1 MHRSH
6 RCLTTNKV
14 LLIIILIILIHCN
27 FAEATYSPLEYLQ
40 HGTAKHFTERDQC
53 VLLLFMINNKL
64 KPYQASN
71 NQLGAPIKAST
82 STLRRWWK
90 HFQWYGE
97 TPFATAKRN
106 KFKRLRGKTKMK
118 QVHKMFLKYVVDQ
131 NPGLFLDE
139 MQQALLQKFGIK
151 FHISTIHRNLTTTR
165 SRGGIGYSL
174 KLLTFKAVQA
184 SKKERRLYL
193 ARLRQIENP
202 ANFIFVDETHI
213 GKNSGR
219 RRRGWGQLG
228 VPVRQYELFVGENL
242 SPHIDHYTMIGA
254 VDINGFVKEACQCI
268 YKKKGKNDTNPKHGT
283 VDAERFYQWVLAKL
297 IPVLGRRIAN
307 EPRSTVVLD
316 NATIHKDPRIEQAII
331 DAGAEVIWTAA
342 YSPDLNPIERAF
354 SNYKRYLR
362 RSYKLFHRDQKK
374 VHRRALD
381 YSLDSEFMKNNYNG
395 KQLEGSIRNVRVS
408 NSNREE
414 EEAFCF
420 MIVVAVGAL
429 LYT

>member
-71 NQLGAPIKAST
+71 NQFGAPIKAST

-131 NPGLFLDE
+131 NPGLFLDK
-139 MQQALLQKFGIK
+139 M
-151 FHISTIHRNLTTTR
+151 
-165 SRGGIGYSL
+165 
-174 KLLTFKAVQA
+174 
-184 SKKERRLYL
+184 
-193 ARLRQIENP
+193 
-202 ANFIFVDETHI
+202 
-213 GKNSGR
+213 
-219 RRRGWGQLG
+219 
-228 VPVRQYELFVGENL
+228 
-242 SPHIDHYTMIGA
+242 
-254 VDINGFVKEACQCI
+254 
-268 YKKKGKNDTNPKHGT
+268 
-283 VDAERFYQWVLAKL
+283 
-297 IPVLGRRIAN
+297 
-307 EPRSTVVLD
+307 
-316 NATIHKDPRIEQAII
+316 
-331 DAGAEVIWTAA
+331 
-342 YSPDLNPIERAF
+342 
-354 SNYKRYLR
+354 
-362 RSYKLFHRDQKK
+362 
-374 VHRRALD
+374 
-381 YSLDSEFMKNNYNG
+381 
-395 KQLEGSIRNVRVS
+395 
-408 NSNREE
+408 
-414 EEAFCF
+414 
-420 MIVVAVGAL
+420 L